1 MHSNTLTW
9 SGCSQTESST
19 HIPPGPSS
27 MLSSSKHREIFQEC
41 CTCDNLSWG
50 RQQNTSQGTRR
61 ALSRDSLPLP
71 YRWYVDSSL
80 WFNILF
86 KARQVEI
93 MHYSFYQHTFK
104 LHNQNIFQA
113 PFYRWKN
120 WKTETKN
127 LHFTFDI
134 LSWIHS
140 LISVIFW
147 ETSMWGKSVCNQY
160 QVTEGAHMR
169 WCL

>member
-1 MHSNTLTW
+1 MSHDCSTPLSAGPALSQAIHMHSNTLTW
-9 SGCSQTESST
+9 RGCSQTESSA

-27 MLSSSKHREIFQEC
+27 MLSSSKRREIFQEC

-50 RQQNTSQGTRR
+50 RQQNISQRTRR

-86 KARQVEI
+86 KARQVGI
-93 MHYSFYQHTFK
+93 MHDTFYQHTFK
-104 LHNQNIFQA
+104 LHYQNIFQA

-120 WKTETKN
+120 WKTQKPRI
-127 LHFTFDI
+127 FT
-134 LSWIHS
+134 S
-140 LISVIFW
+140 LLI
-147 ETSMWGKSVCNQY
+147 Y
-160 QVTEGAHMR
+160 
-169 WCL
+169 